1 MRGEAVKSEQL
12 KKIYIYFPVDFV
24 SLDQKVCIVCL
35 GLPRRCRA
43 INQERQL
50 SFLLAFELAAH
61 ERRKDSEMKLYT
73 LGLSIQTER
82 KRLWRRGQG
91 MLWSPDGQKS
101 IFRAQ
106 AVQTLWQ
113 RWNQAAACKW
123 DLPAFVQEVKCEGLI
138 IEGQWI
144 NKRVL
149 CLSWWIDAW
158 LESPVADLHQLGAL
172 PSQPIRCGG
181 SHPAGHRPHRCDLET
196 TAGSVVC
203 SCVFVCCFGSVW
215 SLRGKF
221 WGSFANSKESPSSSV
236 LLFFCLSSKVCFPCD
251 KPGLFPV
258 KFSFQTSDSVHL

>member
-1 MRGEAVKSEQL
+1 
-12 KKIYIYFPVDFV
+12 
-24 SLDQKVCIVCL
+24 
-35 GLPRRCRA
+35 
-43 INQERQL
+43 
-50 SFLLAFELAAH
+50 
-61 ERRKDSEMKLYT
+61 MKLYT

-158 LESPVADLHQLGAL
+158 LESPVADLHQLGA
-172 PSQPIRCGG
+172 PQSQPIRCGG
-181 SHPAGHRPHRCDLET
+181 SHPAGHRPHPCVLET

-203 SCVFVCCFGSVW
+203 SCVCVVLGQFGLS
-215 SLRGKF
+215 G
-221 WGSFANSKESPSSSV
+221 GSFGADLQIQRNLPAPPSCFSSV
-236 LLFFCLSSKVCFPCD
+236 LAAK
-251 KPGLFPV
+251 
-258 KFSFQTSDSVHL
+258 SVFLVISLDCSQ